1 MWALLAPLKD
11 PELRWAGVLCTA
23 LMQHFYGG
31 LVLLAFG
38 ENFLTARTL
47 AEPLCLWALVAMVA
61 NRPAWAASALL
72 GAAALHP
79 LATL

>member
-1 MWALLAPLKD
+1 
-11 PELRWAGVLCTA
+11 
-23 LMQHFYGG
+23 MQHFYGG

-79 LATL
+79 LATLPAMVICWLLACAHDR